1 MVRKNVWSPFRDQ
14 KVREGIILMTPSL
27 LIFIVFL
34 LFPLVFSFY
43 LSFHKWSI
51 LDPQKLFIGL
61 DNYKRLLTDD
71 RFINALKNTIKFTVG
86 VVPVGSAVSLGLAVL
101 INRKLRGINFFKALY
116 YLPVIPSMVV
126 VSLIWTFILDP
137 YTGLMTFLLRSI
149 HVPVHPWLSDPT
161 WAMPTVMAV
170 AVWKNM
176 GYYMVIF
183 LAGLVGI
190 PREFYE
196 AAQIDGAGSWQTF
209 KNITLPLLRP
219 TILFVLVMSMITSFQ
234 VFDQV
239 YVMTSGGPLMTT
251 EVGVFYIYRTAFE
264 KYNMG
269 YASAMAFVFFGI
281 TFILTYI
288 ELKYFGYFNE
298 AE

>member
-1 MVRKNVWSPFRDQ
+1 MGRKKAWNPLRDQ
-14 KVREGIILMTPSL
+14 KVREGILLMTPSL
-27 LIFIVFL
+27 LVFTVFL
-34 LFPLVFSFY
+34 FFPLAFSFF
-43 LSFHKWSI
+43 LSFQKWSI
-51 LDPQKLFIGL
+51 LDPQKIFVGL
-61 DNYKRLLTDD
+61 DNYKKLLTDD
-71 RFINALKNTIKFTVG
+71 RFINALMNTVKFTVG

-101 INRKLRGINFFKALY
+101 INRKLRGINFFKSLF

-137 YTGLMTFLLRSI
+137 YTGLLTYLLRSAHI
-149 HVPVHPWLSDPT
+149 PVHPWLSDPD

-190 PREFYE
+190 PHEFYE
-196 AAQIDGAGSWQTF
+196 AAQIDGAGRWQIF
-209 KNITLPLLRP
+209 KRITLPLLRP
-219 TILFVLVMSMITSFQ
+219 TILFVLVMSMISSFQ

-269 YASAMAFVFFGI
+269 YASAMSFVFFGI
-281 TFILTYI
+281 TLILTYI
-288 ELKYFGYFNE
+288 ELKYFGFFNE